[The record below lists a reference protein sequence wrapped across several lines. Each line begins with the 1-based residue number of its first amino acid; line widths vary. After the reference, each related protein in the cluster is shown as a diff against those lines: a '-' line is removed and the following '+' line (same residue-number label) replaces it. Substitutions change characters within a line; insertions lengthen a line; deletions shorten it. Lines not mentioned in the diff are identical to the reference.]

1 ALAPHLR
8 SKVYSTVAIG
18 GLRNDHV
25 GSGAPSED
33 PFLGPEPRIED
44 VPQAVAEEVHAEHGQ
59 HDAEAGEGGD
69 PPRLSQVVSPLA
81 QHAAPL
87 GLWRPAT
94 GAEKA
99 DPPRRKD
106 GRTQDRGARNHH

>member
-1 ALAPHLR
+1 MAPHLR

-25 GSGAPSED
+25 GSGIPSEN

-44 VPQAVAEEVHAEHGQ
+44 VAQAVAEQVHAEHGQ
-59 HDAEAGEGGD
+59 HDAEPGEGGD
-69 PPRLSQVVSPLA
+69 PPRLPQVVAPLT

-87 GLWRPAT
+87 GLWRLAT
-94 GAEKA
+94 ETQKAERR
-99 DPPRRKD
+99 RRKNC
-106 GRTQDRGARNHH
+106 RAETERGHAR